1 MKSGIFELVENW
13 ENNETSAISNAI
25 ELVEYADSLGFDE
38 AWIGEHHFNSFTL
51 CPASIALI
59 SHALA
64 RTKHIKI
71 GSAAIL
77 LPHYHPIKLAEEI
90 ATLDLLSKGRFLFG
104 FARGAFPIFDITMG
118 SNVTNNRK
126 IMLEN
131 AEIIH
136 NLLFKDQVQFEGEF
150 FDINNVSIRPH
161 PKGLIPF
168 FIASLDKQTLKDSA
182 IRGYNF
188 LGAFTLSLKH
198 AKEIYELFM
207 QNGATKSFEFIL
219 TRAIYIDEDRSK
231 AEEKAYI
238 GADIFSQCM
247 IRANE
252 ANPTFEAIIKTT
264 DYEEFRAEFFNK
276 DKILENMIIGTPQDC
291 LEQILEL
298 KKQVPLTTLS
308 LKLLSSKLEDSKKIL
323 KLYKEHIIP
332 HL

>member
-1 MKSGIFELVENW
+1 MKSGIFELIENW
-13 ENNETSAISNAI
+13 ENNETSAISDAM
-25 ELVEYADSLGFDE
+25 ELLEYADSLGFDE
-38 AWIGEHHFNSFTL
+38 AWIGEHHFNNFTL
-51 CPASIALI
+51 CPAPIALM

-64 RTKHIKI
+64 RTKNIKV

-104 FARGAFPIFDITMG
+104 FGRGAFPIFDIAMG
-118 SNVTNNRK
+118 NNPTNNRK

-150 FDINNVSIRPH
+150 FDINHVSIRPH

-168 FIASLDKQTLKDSA
+168 FVASLDVETLKDA
-182 IRGYNF
+182 AKRGYNF
-188 LGAFTLSLKH
+188 LGAFTLRLEH

-207 QNGATKSFEFIL
+207 QNGATKSFEFAL
-219 TRAIYIDEDRSK
+219 TRAIYIDKERSK
-231 AEEKAYI
+231 AEEKAQI

-247 IRANE
+247 LRANE
-252 ANPTFEAIIKTT
+252 ANPTFEAIIKATN
-264 DYEEFRAEFFNK
+264 YEEFRAEFFSK
-276 DKILENMIIGTPQDC
+276 DRILENMIIGTPQDC

-298 KKQVPLTTLS
+298 KKQVPITTLS
-308 LKLLSSKLEDSKKIL
+308 LKLLSSKLEDSKEIL

>member
-1 MKSGIFELVENW
+1 MKSGIFELIENW
-13 ENNETSAISNAI
+13 ENNESSAISDAM
-25 ELVEYADSLGFDE
+25 ELLEYADSLGFDE

-51 CPASIALI
+51 CPAPIALMG
-59 SHALA
+59 HALA

-104 FARGAFPIFDITMG
+104 FARGAFPIFDIAMG
-118 SNVTNNRK
+118 NNTANNRK

-136 NLLFKDQVQFEGEF
+136 NLLFKDQVHFEGDF
-150 FDINNVSIRPH
+150 FNINNVSIRPH

-168 FIASLDKQTLKDSA
+168 FIASLDQQTLKDSA
-182 IRGYNF
+182 RRGYNF
-188 LGAFTLSLKH
+188 LGFFTLSLKK
-198 AKEIYELFM
+198 AKEIYDLFM
-207 QNGATKSFEFIL
+207 QNGATKSFEFSL
-219 TRAIYIDEDRSK
+219 TRAIYIDENRNR
-231 AEEKAYI
+231 AQEKAHI

-247 IRANE
+247 LRANE
-252 ANPTFEAIIKTT
+252 ANPTFEAIIKKTN
-264 DYEEFRAEFFNK
+264 YEKFRAEFFSK
-276 DKILENMIIGTPQDC
+276 DKILKNMIVGTPKDC

-298 KKQVPLTTLS
+298 KKQIPISTLS
-308 LKLLSSKLEDSKKIL
+308 LKLLSSELEDSKKIL
-323 KLYKEHIIP
+323 RLYKEQIIP

>member
-1 MKSGIFELVENW
+1 MKSGIFDLIENW
-13 ENNETSAISNAI
+13 ENNETLAIANAL

-38 AWIGEHHFNSFTL
+38 AWLGEHHFNSFTL
-51 CPASIALI
+51 CSAPIALI

-64 RTKHIKI
+64 RTKHIRV

-104 FARGAFPIFDITMG
+104 FARGAFPIFDIAMG
-118 SNVTNNRK
+118 HNAANNRK

-136 NLLFKDQVQFEGEF
+136 NLLFKDQVNFEGEF
-150 FDINNVSIRPH
+150 FEINNVSIRPH

-168 FIASLDKQTLKDSA
+168 FVASLDEQTLKDSA
-182 IRGYNF
+182 KRGYNL
-188 LGAFTLSLKH
+188 LGAFTLEVKK
-198 AKEIYELFM
+198 AKEFYELFM
-207 QNGATKSFEFIL
+207 QNGATKSFEFAL

-231 AEEKAYI
+231 AQEQAQI

-247 IRANE
+247 LRANE
-252 ANPTFEAIIKTT
+252 SNPTFEAIIKTT
-264 DYEEFRAEFFNK
+264 DYEEFRAEFFSK

-298 KKQVPLTTLS
+298 KKQVPITTLL

-323 KLYKEHIIP
+323 RLYKEHIIP
-332 HL
+332 YL